1 MGNVV
6 GTPSSKP
13 IPLPPHRDIAAVS
26 CGHIHHD
33 LASSPLPKRSPR
45 DQATGWTFRP
55 PLSAVSKQGTLK
67 YVHGSKRT
75 KERSVHYVVRQ
86 GISPAN
92 SVSKSQ
98 LPTIMQTKA
107 HNMLAG
113 KDVDD
118 LFDEQR
124 EDTTGLRHSLPEVVD
139 DVYEW
144 GQFLGEGTTAKVYEA
159 RCKSRTGS
167 RVNFP
172 FKVAIKCIDRF
183 GISTEDMSILKSE
196 VDTMRLVDHPS
207 CVKLLETFDTFQHI
221 YLVME
226 LMTGGDLFERI
237 LEKGSY
243 CEADAAAAVSKIA
256 RGLAHL
262 HETGIVHRA
271 LKPENLLFSQP
282 GEQGTLKIADVGIA
296 EAMAQFMGPLDV
308 TDVCG
313 TPGYIAPEVAR
324 GELYDSAADMW
335 SLGVILYVLLCGAA
349 PFLQEDVEDMDIKLT
364 FKEAVWAEVSKEAQ
378 AVVQMLL
385 AFDPE
390 KRISAAAL
398 LENQWVEGETAP
410 VEQLPRVIDLI
421 STSKRKWKAAQIATR
436 LGHSIAKKASRS

>member
-1 MGNVV
+1 MVEH
-6 GTPSSKP
+6 
-13 IPLPPHRDIAAVS
+13 LY
-26 CGHIHHD
+26 
-33 LASSPLPKRSPR
+33 LSPL
-45 DQATGWTFRP
+45 
-55 PLSAVSKQGTLK
+55 
-67 YVHGSKRT
+67 
-75 KERSVHYVVRQ
+75 
-86 GISPAN
+86 
-92 SVSKSQ
+92 
-98 LPTIMQTKA
+98 
-107 HNMLAG
+107 
-113 KDVDD
+113 
-118 LFDEQR
+118 
-124 EDTTGLRHSLPEVVD
+124 
-139 DVYEW
+139 
-144 GQFLGEGTTAKVYEA
+144 
-159 RCKSRTGS
+159 
-167 RVNFP
+167 
-172 FKVAIKCIDRF
+172 
-183 GISTEDMSILKSE
+183 
-196 VDTMRLVDHPS
+196 
-207 CVKLLETFDTFQHI
+207 
-221 YLVME
+221 
-226 LMTGGDLFERI
+226 
-237 LEKGSY
+237 
-243 CEADAAAAVSKIA
+243 
-256 RGLAHL
+256 L
-262 HETGIVHRA
+262 HHQTGIVHRA

-282 GEQGTLKIADVGIA
+282 GEQGTLKIAVPLTVLSCSTPRNQLRDCWQDVGIA